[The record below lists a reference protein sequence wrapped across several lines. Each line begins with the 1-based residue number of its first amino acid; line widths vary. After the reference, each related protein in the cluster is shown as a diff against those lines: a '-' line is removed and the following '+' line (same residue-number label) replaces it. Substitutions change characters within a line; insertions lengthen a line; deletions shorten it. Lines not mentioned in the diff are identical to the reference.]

1 MTRGYGVYWCEMSIK
16 IVPDTVVLTKPGK
29 GLTIDELIRRY
40 ELSNRADGKS
50 PKTISWYTDMLTLFS
65 HYLKEKLHQHDI
77 SVFAINI
84 VREYIIYLRYRP
96 RFEGHPYTPRQ
107 DKPISARTVQC
118 HVRSLK
124 AFSSW
129 LYAESYTSENQLKN
143 LKIPKAP
150 VTIIEP
156 LSPEEIKNITAS
168 INKKSLTGSR
178 NYTIFATL
186 LDTGL
191 RASEAAGITLNNL
204 NLSDGYIKVMG
215 KGSKER
221 IVPIGKYIRM
231 TLWTYIDK
239 VRPETISPDCNNLF
253 LTQGGKLI
261 TVNTVKLLFSRIA
274 KRSGVKRLHA
284 HLCRHTF
291 AINYLMNGGDI
302 FSLREILGHT
312 TLDMVNHYLHF
323 TSSQITA
330 QHHKYSPMDKLQE
343 NAISKQPV
351 AFGYK

>member
-1 MTRGYGVYWCEMSIK
+1 MNSSNTQLNSKVAALNL
-16 IVPDTVVLTKPGK
+16 D
-29 GLTIDELIRRY
+29 DLIRRY

-50 PKTISWYTDMLTLFS
+50 PRTISWYTDMLTLFS
-65 HYLKEKLHQHDI
+65 HYLKEKRYQKNI
-77 SVFAINI
+77 STFKIDT
-84 VREYIIYLRYRP
+84 VREYIIYLRGKR

-107 DKPISARTVQC
+107 DRPISARTVQC

-129 LYAESYTSENQLKN
+129 LYAESYTSDNQLRN

-156 LSPEEIKNITAS
+156 LSPEEIKKITVS
-168 INKKSLTGSR
+168 INKNSLTGSR
-178 NYTIFATL
+178 NYAIFATL

-191 RASEAAGITLNNL
+191 RASEAAGITLSNL

-221 IVPIGKYIRM
+221 VVPVGKYIRM

-253 LTQGGKLI
+253 LTQDGKPI
-261 TVNTVKLLFSRIA
+261 TVNTVKMLFSRMS
-274 KRSGVKRLHA
+274 KRSGVERLHA

-291 AINYLMNGGDI
+291 AINYLLNGGDI

-330 QHHKYSPMDKLQE
+330 QHHKYSPMDRLQE
-343 NAISKQPV
+343 DATSKQPV
-351 AFGYK
+351 ALGYK

>member
-1 MTRGYGVYWCEMSIK
+1 MSIK
-16 IVPDTVVLTKPGK
+16 VVADQVVLKKPVK
-29 GLTIDELIRRY
+29 VLTVDNLIRRY

-50 PKTISWYTDMLTLFS
+50 PRTISWYTDMLTLFS
-65 HYLKEKLHQHDI
+65 HYLEEKLHQHDI
-77 SVFAINI
+77 SAFTIDT
-84 VREYIIYLRYRP
+84 VREYIIYLRYKP

-124 AFSSW
+124 AFSTW
-129 LYAESYTSENQLKN
+129 LYLEGYIAENRLKN
-143 LKIPKAP
+143 LKLPKAP
-150 VTIIEP
+150 TSIIEP
-156 LSPEEIKNITAS
+156 LAPEEIKEITSS
-168 INKKSLTGSR
+168 INMKSPTSTR
-178 NYTIFATL
+178 NYALFATL

-191 RASEAAGITLNNL
+191 RASEAAGITLSNL

-221 IVPIGKYIRM
+221 VVPIGKYIQM

-239 VRPETISPDCNNLF
+239 VRPEPFSPDCSNLF
-253 LTQGGKLI
+253 LTQGGKPI
-261 TVNTVKLLFSRIA
+261 TVNTVKLLFSRLA
-274 KRSGVKRLHA
+274 KRSGVERLHA

-291 AINYLMNGGDI
+291 AIHYLMNGGDI

-330 QHHKYSPMDKLQE
+330 QHHKYSPMDKMQ
-343 NAISKQPV
+343 SKV
-351 AFGYK
+351 DVGSI